1 MEIRESSDV
10 PVLTGMLVE
19 IIESDSD
26 KVAETWYRET
36 KDSNYTPSIDGIP
49 EEDALKLATDVY
61 KKLGFW
67 LMRTHGHEVEENYYR
82 FGERLYRQNFRME
95 EVVMT
100 LVLIKRYLWLHL
112 LEGGLMT
119 TSLNLYQALELNN
132 NVVLYFDRA
141 IYFSVI
147 GFKAARS
154 KDLAEKAS

>member
-1 MEIRESSDV
+1 MEIREDFEG

-26 KVAETWYRET
+26 KIAKTWYREV
-36 KDSNYTPSIDGIP
+36 KDSSYTPSINRIS

-61 KKLGFW
+61 RKLGYW
-67 LMRTHGHEVEENYYR
+67 LMRTHGHEVKENYHR
-82 FGERLYRQNFRME
+82 FGEQLYWKHFRME

-119 TSLNLYQALELNN
+119 TRLNLYQALELNN
-132 NVVLYFDRA
+132 KVVLYFDRA
-141 IYFSVI
+141 IYFAII
-147 GFKAARS
+147 GYKAARS
-154 KDLAEKAS
+154 KDRAERVS